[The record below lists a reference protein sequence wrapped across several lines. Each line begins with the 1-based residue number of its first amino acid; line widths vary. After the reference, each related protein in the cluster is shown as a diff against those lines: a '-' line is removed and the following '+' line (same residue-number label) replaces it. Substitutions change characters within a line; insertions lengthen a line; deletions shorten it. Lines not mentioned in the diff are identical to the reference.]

1 MKVKDLRKLLDAL
14 PSDYDNDHV
23 YLQMED
29 HSQAQDLDPSLLQN
43 LTEVAIDV
51 EDGGLILRVDR
62 WD

>member
-1 MKVKDLRKLLDAL
+1 VKVKDLRKLLDAL
-14 PSDYDNDHV
+14 PSDYDSDRI

-43 LTEVAIDV
+43 ITEVALDV
-51 EDGGLILRVDR
+51 EDGGMVFRVVR